1 MQERP
6 HYEVHYDLPTAVT
19 FLLAGLGA
27 GWLLALLM
35 PSRDGEVKRAS
46 SHGVHARVHSPAL

>member
-6 HYEVHYDLPTAVT
+6 HYDLPTAVT

>member
-35 PSRDGEVKRAS
+35 PPRDGEVKRAS
-46 SHGVHARVHSPAL
+46 STGVHARVHSAAL